1 MYSWT
6 GGQSVCDRQ
15 EDFLCQY
22 IYLTLTYPFSLPRL
36 RPGGVCCTGRGR
48 GVWWWTSWI
57 MTHINLYHHITHTLC
72 RKICH
77 RKNIT
82 LRKYLV
88 ECSTCCR
95 DPITLVCQHFDI
107 SSQIN
112 LKWLLLRCTKLCW
125 KVDTP
130 KSSWVVKIARNKAS
144 NTNRSHSHKQL
155 AAHSLRPTVSGS
167 LSNWEVDL
175 GSDQTHHPSGS
186 PTHRII

>member
-1 MYSWT
+1 M
-6 GGQSVCDRQ
+6 
-15 EDFLCQY
+15 
-22 IYLTLTYPFSLPRL
+22 
-36 RPGGVCCTGRGR
+36 GRGR

-112 LKWLLLRCTKLCW
+112 LKWLLLRCTKLYW
-125 KVDTP
+125 RVWTRP
-130 KSSWVVKIARNKAS
+130 NLPELLRLQEIRHQTQTAATRINSSQLTLSVPQWAGHYLIGKWISGVTRPITHQVHPHTGSFKLLETVFWSPGVFTRATSRRGWVEQA
-144 NTNRSHSHKQL
+144 L
-155 AAHSLRPTVSGS
+155 YGD
-167 LSNWEVDL
+167 W
-175 GSDQTHHPSGS
+175 
-186 PTHRII
+186 